1 MSRSSSSFLFNRN
14 SCSSIP
20 LAFPDFSF
28 DICSFKCSLCASSFC
43 RFWSLFL
50 LSSSTAR
57 IRGSLCPTVEPRVLF
72 VLLIRV
78 VLVQLLHLP
87 REPLLLLNLEVEEFF
102 GFFLLLLAL
111 ALALV
116 LPLLFRVIPLLL
128 ESVKRGLVRL
138 QRVAPPLQLVLD
150 AINHSLSLSRLLV
163 THVLLRNMRM
173 DCSVP

>member
-1 MSRSSSSFLFNRN
+1 M
-14 SCSSIP
+14 
-20 LAFPDFSF
+20 
-28 DICSFKCSLCASSFC
+28 
-43 RFWSLFL
+43 
-50 LSSSTAR
+50 
-57 IRGSLCPTVEPRVLF
+57 F

-111 ALALV
+111 PLALV
-116 LPLLFRVIPLLL
+116 LPLLFRVVPLLL